1 MLFFL
6 CFSSLLSS
14 SFASN
19 AFQSTSTALD
29 KAYIIQLAPE
39 TEFSGSL
46 SRRDAHITTFHKRA
60 ASIEY
65 DVRYEFKNPD
75 VFLGV
80 SIQATGNA
88 SDEELLPQLKAISG
102 VESVSRVY
110 SFGIPILPNISAPM
124 DPMLSYSDPPQLKTA
139 AGVGNLGSS
148 LQMGGVDK
156 LHARGIKGKG
166 IKIGVVDTGVDYRHP
181 ALGGGFGPGHKIAG
195 GASFIMD
202 DGNVAN
208 STDPLT
214 TCYGGGHGTHVAG
227 ILGMD
232 SVPGG
237 FDIVGVAP
245 EATIYMYK
253 ALDCAGHSVGD
264 TIISALSQAYED
276 KVDIVSMS
284 IGAGTQSF
292 SGAVDP
298 LADITKKLT
307 DAGIAVIVAMANDA
321 VGTPYSPNLY
331 SEQRP
336 STETTAIGVGAISNT
351 DFPLVYSAE
360 DSTGSTIQYASV
372 YPLNVSNGVDVYL
385 LDNGCDSHD
394 WTTALST
401 IEDINNT
408 IIAFGANLAGQ
419 GCKATSAGSWTE
431 SSITPVYIMAY
442 NGPTTNPVNSSQ
454 EDPYLSAYDTPSQGF
469 FGTTQFINVNSVYG
483 AEFTSNYASSGGYGK
498 YKLNFKSSNFTSAP
512 QPSGGLMDYYSD
524 FGPTWHDYTLK
535 PQISAP
541 GGHVLSTWPLGPLGG
556 YAILSG
562 TSMATPYISG
572 CFALVKSQFP
582 GATIEEVKNRL
593 QVTAKPTPWVFD
605 SSILAA
611 TPQQGAGLVNA
622 YDAIFSI
629 SVISPG
635 QFTVTDISHTEYGT
649 ANITIENTS
658 GSSKSYSLSHQGA
671 GYMDYTLEYQE
682 KNQRAIYGTAAFSQ
696 SSITIPAGQRSS
708 IHVSV
713 TPPSDIDPSK
723 LPVFSG
729 YINIVSD
736 DKDLHIPYVGPPYS
750 LFNTPYIKIQNST
763 SSAIFPRIWSYNQIV
778 STVDTG
784 VLEFVAENGFGSS
797 LPTLQWTREFR
808 VDVLPANTTVQ
819 ANNYGFDKDAE
830 YEYKPSAFTPN
841 STVFGHES
849 FGTLTILLGYNWPSG
864 NGIFR
869 SDTIVTGSD
878 GGKWAVGNGDYRW
891 LVSALRWGG
900 VSGVLGDYDTWLGPV
915 VRFVSE

>member
-14 SFASN
+14 SFVSN
-19 AFQSTSTALD
+19 ALRSTSTALD

-39 TEFSGSL
+39 TEVSGSL

-80 SIQATGNA
+80 SIQATGTA
-88 SDEELLPQLKAISG
+88 SDEELLPQLKAIPG

-124 DPMLSYSDPPQLKTA
+124 EPMLSYPDPPPLNA
-139 AGVGNLGSS
+139 SAGAGKLGSS

-156 LHARGIKGKG
+156 LHALGIKGKG

-181 ALGGGFGPGHKIAG
+181 ALGGGFGPGRKIAG
-195 GASFIMD
+195 GASFITD
-202 DGNVAN
+202 DGQVAN

-253 ALDCAGHSVGD
+253 ALDCAGRSVGD
-264 TIISALSQAYED
+264 TVISALSQAYED

-284 IGAGTQSF
+284 IGTGPQSY

-298 LADITKKLT
+298 LADIIKKFT
-307 DAGIAVIVAMANDA
+307 DAGIAVIIAMANDA
-321 VGTPYSPNLY
+321 TGSPYAINLY
-331 SEQRP
+331 SEEWP
-336 STETTAIGVGAISNT
+336 STETTAIGVGAVSNT
-351 DFPLVYSAE
+351 DFPLIYSAE
-360 DSTGSTIQYASV
+360 DSTGAIIQYASV
-372 YPLNVSNGVDVYL
+372 YPLNVPDGADVYL
-385 LDNGCDSHD
+385 LDNGCDNND
-394 WTTALST
+394 WTVALS
-401 IEDINNT
+401 IIKDINNT
-408 IIAFGANLAGQ
+408 IIAFGANLADQ
-419 GCKATSAGSWTE
+419 GCKAIRAGSWAG
-431 SSITPVYIMAY
+431 SPITPVYIMAY
-442 NGPTTNPVNSSQ
+442 NAPTTNPVNPAQ

-469 FGTTQFINVNSVYG
+469 FGTAQFININSVDG
-483 AEFTSNYASSGGYGK
+483 AKFTSNYASSGGYLK
-498 YKLNFKSSNFTSAP
+498 YKLNFKSSNFTSAL

-582 GATIEEVKNRL
+582 EATIEEVKNRL
-593 QVTAKPTPWVFD
+593 QVTAKPTLWVFD

-622 YDAIFSI
+622 YDAIFST

-658 GSSKSYSLSHQGA
+658 KSSKTYSLSHQGA
-671 GYMDYTLEYQE
+671 GYMDYNLDHQE
-682 KNQRAIYGTAAFSQ
+682 ENQRAIYGTADFSQ
-696 SSITIPAGQRSS
+696 SSITISAGQQSS
-708 IHVSV
+708 VHLSII
-713 TPPSDIDPSK
+713 PPSGIDPSK

-736 DKDLHIPYVGPPYS
+736 DEDLQIPY
-750 LFNTPYIKIQNST
+750 IQNST
-763 SSAIFPRIWSYNQIV
+763 SSAIFPRIWSYNQSV
-778 STVDTG
+778 LTVDTG
-784 VLEFVAENGFGSS
+784 ILDFVAENGFGSS

-808 VDVLPANTTVQ
+808 VDVLPANTTIQ

-830 YEYKPSAFTPN
+830 YTYRPSAFTPN
-841 STVFGHES
+841 STIFDHEC
-849 FGTLTILLGYNWPSG
+849 FGTLTVLLGYIEPSG

-878 GGKWAVGNGDYRW
+878 GGNWAVGNGDYRW